1 MNSVTTTNNQVSN
14 QMSGSD
20 KSKLARTGII
30 VGGILAGLTILA
42 KCGYSFSGSHKNTKF
57 EAHK

>member
-1 MNSVTTTNNQVSN
+1 
-14 QMSGSD
+14 MSGSD

-42 KCGYSFSGSHKNTKF
+42 TCGYSFSGSHKNTKF